1 LNLFP
6 YHSETLVSALSKQ
19 EVLGHLIRVTAEV
32 NYLDQRTRG
41 NKAILFNGMVG
52 QKGFRISKAV
62 DKGNTFLP
70 LVLGQVEE
78 TPRGSII
85 FLEYKLF
92 PGAIFFL
99 AFWTVILFG
108 FVFFFFALAQNFNYG
123 AICLA
128 LVIVNYG
135 LAIYFFGRQVKASR
149 KVFHQLINFQLKD

>member
-1 LNLFP
+1 MNLLP

-52 QKGFRISKAV
+52 QKGFRISKVV

-70 LVLGQVEE
+70 LILGQVEE

-85 FLEYKLF
+85 FLKFKLF

-99 AFWTVILFG
+99 AFWTVILSS
-108 FVFFFFALAQNFNYG
+108 FVFYFFASAQNFSYG

-128 LVIVNYG
+128 LAIANYG
-135 LAIYFFGRQVKASR
+135 LAIYFFNRQVKASR
-149 KVFHQLINFQLKD
+149 KLFHQLINFQLKD

>member
-1 LNLFP
+1 MKLLP
-6 YHSETLVSALSKQ
+6 YHTETLVSALSKQ

-41 NKAILFNGMVG
+41 NKKILFNGMVG
-52 QKGFRISKAV
+52 QKGFRISKVV
-62 DKGNTFLP
+62 DKGDTFLP

-85 FLEYKLF
+85 FLKYRLF

-99 AFWTVILFG
+99 AFWSFILAAFTVY
-108 FVFFFFALAQNFNYG
+108 FFAVIHQYNYG

-128 LVIVNYG
+128 LGLVNYG
-135 LAIYFFGRQVKASR
+135 LAMYFFQRQVRASR
-149 KVFHQLINFQLKD
+149 KIFHQLINFQLKD

>member
-1 LNLFP
+1 MKLLP
-6 YHSETLVSALSKQ
+6 YHTETLVSALSKQ

-41 NKAILFNGMVG
+41 NNKILFNGMVG
-52 QKGFRISKAV
+52 QKGFRISKVV
-62 DKGNTFLP
+62 DKGDTFLP

-85 FLEYKLF
+85 FLKYRLF

-99 AFWTVILFG
+99 LFWSFILAAFTVY
-108 FVFFFFALAQNFNYG
+108 FFAFIHQFNYG

-128 LVIVNYG
+128 LGLANYG
-135 LAIYFFGRQVKASR
+135 LAMYFFQRQVNASR
-149 KVFHQLINFQLKD
+149 KIFHQLINFQLKD